1 MNPAEMIV
9 AIVFIVMIANVLK
22 ARYKAKHGI
31 LQDEYGN
38 ERIAKGARSADTDEA
53 ARLRDEVRSLKER
66 VQVLERVITD
76 QRQTSDLS
84 LEIEKLRDR

>member
-1 MNPAEMIV
+1 MNPFEMVIGIV
-9 AIVFIVMIANVLK
+9 LIVMVANVLK

-31 LQDEYGN
+31 LEDEDGN
-38 ERIAKGARSADTDEA
+38 ERLAQRADTGEA
-53 ARLRDEVRSLKER
+53 VRLREDVRALKER

>member
-1 MNPAEMIV
+1 MNPFEMVIGIV
-9 AIVFIVMIANVLK
+9 LIVMIGNVLK
-22 ARYKAKHGI
+22 ARYKAQHASGKQAVGKDR
-31 LQDEYGN
+31 LPDN
-38 ERIAKGARSADTDEA
+38 ADS
-53 ARLRDEVRSLKER
+53 ARLRDEMRTLKER

>member
-1 MNPAEMIV
+1 MNQFEMVIGIV
-9 AIVFIVMIANVLK
+9 LIVMIASVLK
-22 ARYKAKHGI
+22 ARYKAQHGI
-31 LQDEYGN
+31 IEDEDGN
-38 ERIAKGARSADTDEA
+38 ERLAKPADTADA
-53 ARLRDEVRSLKER
+53 VRLREDVRLLKER

>member
-1 MNPAEMIV
+1 MNPFEMVIGIV
-9 AIVFIVMIANVLK
+9 LIVMVANVLK

-31 LQDEYGN
+31 LEDEHGN
-38 ERIAKGARSADTDEA
+38 EQLARPADSADA
-53 ARLRDEVRSLKER
+53 ARLREEVRGLKER

>member
-1 MNPAEMIV
+1 MFDNPFSMVV
-9 AIVFIVMIANVLK
+9 AIVFMVMAATVLK
-22 ARYKAKHGI
+22 ARYKAQHGI
-31 LQDEYGN
+31 LQDGN
-38 ERIAKGARSADTDEA
+38 GNQTLAVRDDPDA
-53 ARLRDEVRSLKER
+53 ARLREDVRALKER

>member
-1 MNPAEMIV
+1 MFDNPFSMVV
-9 AIVFIVMIANVLK
+9 AIVFMVMVATVMK

-31 LQDEYGN
+31 IEDVHGNQRMAVQDN
-38 ERIAKGARSADTDEA
+38 ADA
-53 ARLRDEVRSLKER
+53 ARLRDEVRLLKER

>member
-9 AIVFIVMIANVLK
+9 AIVFIVTIAGVLK

-31 LQDEYGN
+31 LEDQDGN
-38 ERIAKGARSADTDEA
+38 ETLAVAVDSAETR
-53 ARLRDEVRSLKER
+53 RLREDVRALKER

>member
-1 MNPAEMIV
+1 MNPFEMVIGIV
-9 AIVFIVMIANVLK
+9 LIVMIGNVLK

-31 LQDEYGN
+31 LEDEDGN
-38 ERIAKGARSADTDEA
+38 ERLAQPADTAEA
-53 ARLRDEVRSLKER
+53 ARLREDVRGLKER

>member
-1 MNPAEMIV
+1 MFDNPFSMVV
-9 AIVFIVMIANVLK
+9 AIVFIVMIASVLK
-22 ARYKAKHGI
+22 ARYKAQHGI
-31 LQDEYGN
+31 VEDAIGN
-38 ERIAKGARSADTDEA
+38 QKRVGQGDSAETQ
-53 ARLRDEVRSLKER
+53 RLREDVRALKER

>member
-1 MNPAEMIV
+1 MNPFEMVIGIILIV
-9 AIVFIVMIANVLK
+9 TIGNVLK

-31 LQDEYGN
+31 LEDEHGN
-38 ERIAKGARSADTDEA
+38 EKLARPADTAEA
-53 ARLRDEVRSLKER
+53 ARLREEVRGLKER

>member
-1 MNPAEMIV
+1 MFDNPFSMVV
-9 AIVFIVMIANVLK
+9 AIVFMVMVATVLK
-22 ARYKAKHGI
+22 ARYKAQHGI
-31 LQDEYGN
+31 LGDRGGN
-38 ERIAKGARSADTDEA
+38 ARHARSTDSGEA
-53 ARLRDEVRSLKER
+53 LRLHEEVRSLKER